1 MPRSEERGGMAARS
15 VAEEQKS
22 YWFKKPR
29 LEGRGSLLEY
39 IEDFLGPSTTQMIAD
54 RSPQ

>member
-29 LEGRGSLLEY
+29 LEGRGSLLVRR
-39 IEDFLGPSTTQMIAD
+39 Q
-54 RSPQ
+54 R

>member
-29 LEGRGSLLEY
+29 LEGRGSLLPHLPKTKE
-39 IEDFLGPSTTQMIAD
+39 T
-54 RSPQ
+54 SPIGELRESL